1 MDEQMG
7 RIALFV
13 ILVAGAGYFAIDLVA
28 RVLGATISP
37 VVEISLA
44 VLLAIVSWTVLIWWI
59 GDRIGQANDTDERN
73 RS

>member
-44 VLLAIVSWTVLIWWI
+44 VLLAIVSWTVLIWW
-59 GDRIGQANDTDERN
+59 N